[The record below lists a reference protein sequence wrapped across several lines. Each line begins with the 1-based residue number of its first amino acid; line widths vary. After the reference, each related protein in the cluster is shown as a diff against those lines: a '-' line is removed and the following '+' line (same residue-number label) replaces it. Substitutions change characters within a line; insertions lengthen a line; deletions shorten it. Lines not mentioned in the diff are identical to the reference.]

1 MPSPEGRIRVV
12 VEGVRPEIDCGAF
25 PAKRIA
31 GDRVIVEADIFTD
44 GHELVAGEILYR
56 HGQEEAWRRSQMKLV
71 GNDRWRGDFLAS
83 KLGKYRYT
91 VEGWI
96 DRFGTWDSPMIKRIK
111 SGEDGRTERL
121 SGASLMEEAAS
132 RAEPEDAARLH

>member
-1 MPSPEGRIRVV
+1 MPSPEGRGRVV

-44 GHELVAGEILYR
+44 GHDLVAGEILYR
-56 HGQEEAWRRSQMKLV
+56 HGQEEAWRRSPLKLV
-71 GNDRWRGDFLAS
+71 GNDRWRGEFLAS
-83 KLGKYRYT
+83 RLGKYRYT

-96 DRFGTWDSPMIKRIK
+96 DRFGTWRSAMIKRI
-111 SGEDGRTERL
+111 SAGQEVGMECRI
-121 SGASLMEEAAS
+121 GAGLIEEAAS
-132 RAEPEDAARLH
+132 RATP

>member
-1 MPSPEGRIRVV
+1 MPSTEGRIRVV

-25 PAKRIA
+25 PAKHIA
-31 GDRVIVEADIFTD
+31 GDRVVVEADIFTD
-44 GHELVAGEILYR
+44 GHDLVAGEILYR
-56 HGQEEAWRRSQMKLV
+56 HEQEEGWRRSPLKLV

-96 DRFGTWDSPMIKRIK
+96 DRFGTWRSAMIKRIIANN
-111 SGEDGRTERL
+111 RTGGWRKLKRE
-121 SGASLMEEAAS
+121 G
-132 RAEPEDAARLH
+132 